1 MKRILIFLGFLVGL
15 SVQSQNTVSL
25 TGGSGHPGDTVT
37 VSLAL
42 ANSDAVSA
50 MQTFIP
56 LGSNL
61 AYVPGSAAL
70 TDRSNGHQLT
80 ATMRDGSLRIYS
92 YSLALASYTG
102 NSGALLTFRV
112 VLGREPGS
120 TTLTPTQTVL
130 SSATG
135 TALGV
140 GAASGSVS
148 VLAPKVQVAPGSIN
162 YGHVPILSSY
172 TQSVTLRN
180 IGNEPLTLVS
190 VGLPDETL
198 AASPTTA
205 TIAAGGQQSVT
216 LTYSPVQAGATTMT
230 AVFHTNA
237 KVGDSVLTI
246 NADPYAVNELRPLN
260 VSGYTDSVV
269 TVELR
274 LNNMDSIVGLQTSIK
289 LPQALTYVV
298 GSFAADATR
307 APGHQATA
315 GLQGDTLTMLLT
327 SLTGTPLHGADGV
340 VARFQLRLHGY
351 SSHTLRLLNTALSD
365 SAGRNVLSAV
375 YTGTVSIYSPYLRC
389 NSSMNFGNTPV
400 TETAAATLSI
410 YNSGNAPLVIDRVVF
425 TQEGWHLPDS
435 LPLTVGNYA
444 NGVLH
449 VTYDGLAEGTH
460 NAQMLLYTNDPR
472 NDLKRI
478 SLTAQRYEPNSLY
491 LAGNTD
497 APAATPEVDIML
509 DNYSAVTALQM
520 DVQYPHNHF
529 ALEPGDITLS
539 ERGDGHIVSAARIDD
554 STLRVLVLSMQNRPF
569 TGNSG
574 AVARL
579 QLHAYD
585 SLSTDSYPIALSNIT
600 SGCTDGVDRLSSIQ
614 TVGWFATRVIHDT
627 SYVDVFVYDTIYP
640 DTTYVYVHDTSYVH
654 DTTYVDVYVHD
665 TSYVHDTTYVN
676 VYVHDTSY
684 VHDTTYVDVYVHD
697 TSYVHD
703 TTYVDVYVHDTSY
716 VHDTT
721 YVNVPYPVHDTTI
734 VHDTTYV
741 DVYVHD
747 TSYVHD
753 TTYVNV
759 PYPVHDTTIVHDTTY
774 VDVPY
779 PVHDTTIVHD
789 TTYVDVPYP
798 VHDTTIVTMTDTIS
812 IHDTT
817 TVFQTDTLWL
827 HDTVYLHDTI
837 YIHDTIVVGVD
848 EVDAIN
854 AKIYTSRG
862 QIVVESGDGMPLG
875 EVHVFD
881 MMGRM
886 THSSVSL
893 PAASSPSLGEQ
904 PRYQFDV
911 PASGTYLVKI
921 GNHPARKVVV
931 IR

>member
-25 TGGSGHPGDTVT
+25 TGGNGHPGDTVT

-140 GAASGSVS
+140 GAASGSVT

-162 YGHVPILSSY
+162 YGHVPIRSSY
-172 TQSVTLRN
+172 TRTVTLKN

-190 VGLPDETL
+190 VGLPDGTL

-298 GSFAADATR
+298 GSFAADSQR
-307 APGHQATA
+307 ASSHQATA
-315 GLQGDTLTMLLT
+315 GLQGDTLTLLLT

-340 VARFQLRLHGY
+340 VARFLLRLHGY

-491 LAGNTD
+491 LAGNAD
-497 APAATPEVDIML
+497 APAATPEVNIML

-654 DTTYVDVYVHD
+654 DTTYV
-665 TSYVHDTTYVN
+665 N
-676 VYVHDTSY
+676 
-684 VHDTTYVDVYVHD
+684 VYVHD

-721 YVNVPYPVHDTTI
+721 YVNVYVHDTSY

-741 DVYVHD
+741 NVYVHD

-753 TTYVNV
+753 TTYVDV

-827 HDTVYLHDTI
+827 HDTIFVHDTI